1 MGRELL
7 LSCEWNILIWF
18 VRVVQNLKYW
28 KFILASTF
36 SWSFGKWNF
45 RKWKK
50 YFLEAHLD
58 MSVCHQSFYEFFIL
72 FSCCQ
77 TNRAN
82 YILPVFC
89 FEQNGCRGLQF
100 EVHLDISDY
109 FILSKFISFFSCCQ
123 TNRANYVLPVF
134 CFEQNG
140 CRGLQWL
147 GPAAC
152 APLTISSVGQKLMQ
166 LSQLPKWCK
175 SNARFLFLHH
185 FSF

>member
-1 MGRELL
+1 MSSQTMNKRQVDNF
-7 LSCEWNILIWF
+7 CCRRNILIGF

-28 KFILASTF
+28 KFISASTF
-36 SWSFGKWNF
+36 SWSFGKMKLQKMEKNM
-45 RKWKK
+45 

-58 MSVCHQSFYEFFIL
+58 MSVCHQSFYEYLIVSYISLF

-82 YILPVFC
+82 YI
-89 FEQNGCRGLQF
+89 
-100 EVHLDISDY
+100 
-109 FILSKFISFFSCCQ
+109 
-123 TNRANYVLPVF
+123 LPVF

-166 LSQLPKWCK
+166 LSELP
-175 SNARFLFLHH
+175 
-185 FSF
+185 